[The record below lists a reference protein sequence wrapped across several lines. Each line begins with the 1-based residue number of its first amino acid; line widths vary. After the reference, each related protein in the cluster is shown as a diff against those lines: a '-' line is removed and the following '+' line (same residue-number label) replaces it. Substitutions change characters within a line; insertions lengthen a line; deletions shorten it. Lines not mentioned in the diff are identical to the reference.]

1 MKEQETYELVM
12 DQVDRALAVWD
23 YYSDAVVDEE
33 DQFISLADL
42 LDFIASAG
50 LKLMPLKDGEE
61 LLMSSAYAHVVN
73 EALNGNLRANC

>member
-1 MKEQETYELVM
+1 MKQNESYELVM

-23 YYSDAVVDEE
+23 HYSDAVIDEE
-33 DQFISLADL
+33 DQYVSLADL
-42 LDFIASAG
+42 LDFLASAG

-73 EALNGNLRANC
+73 EALDGRFRPNC

>member
-1 MKEQETYELVM
+1 MKEKETYELVM

-23 YYSDAVVDEE
+23 HYTDAVIDLEY
-33 DQFISLADL
+33 QYLSLADL
-42 LDFIASAG
+42 LDFLASAG

-73 EALNGNLRANC
+73 EALNGRLRPNC